1 MYARVPAI
9 DGVPQVGA
17 VRLTAGVSIS
27 DTEAVVIVDAIQ
39 PGWVE
44 LTEEEYLSAGGII
57 PQKERITQLAEI
69 QENQLIIM
77 DALATIYEEL
87 LMKGVI

>member
-17 VRLTAGVSIS
+17 VRLVAGVSIS
-27 DTEAVVIVDAIQ
+27 PTEAVAIIDGPLQ

-44 LTEEEYLSAGGII
+44 LTEAEYLALGGII
-57 PQKERITQLAEI
+57 PGEIQTAEERIAKLEQVIDTLLTGGEI
-69 QENQLIIM
+69 P
-77 DALATIYEEL
+77 
-87 LMKGVI
+87 